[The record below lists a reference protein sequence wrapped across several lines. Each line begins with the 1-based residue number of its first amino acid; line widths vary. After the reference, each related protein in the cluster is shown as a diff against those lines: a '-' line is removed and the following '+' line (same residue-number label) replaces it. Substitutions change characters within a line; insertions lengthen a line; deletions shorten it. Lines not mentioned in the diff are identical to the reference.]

1 MYYNK
6 VLGND
11 DVPDIVLFT
20 QIIQSNDHKK
30 LYKVSIIGR
39 PNQKG

>member
-1 MYYNK
+1 MYYNN
-6 VLGND
+6 VLDNYY
-11 DVPDIVLFT
+11 VPDIALFT